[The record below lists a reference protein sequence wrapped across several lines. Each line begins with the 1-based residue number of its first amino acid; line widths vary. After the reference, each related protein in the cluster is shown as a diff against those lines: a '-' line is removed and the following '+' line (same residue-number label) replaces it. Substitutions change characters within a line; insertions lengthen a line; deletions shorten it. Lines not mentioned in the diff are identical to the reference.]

1 MFLIDGYHFK
11 IYTTIKYLHA
21 DIFVNTNENKSVL
34 NIKSFQSS
42 QKKKKKTAVKKKD
55 LPTHLV
61 IKDML
66 VYIYFPK
73 I

>member
-1 MFLIDGYHFK
+1 MFLIDGYHFT

-34 NIKSFQSS
+34 NIKSFQSC
-42 QKKKKKTAVKKKD
+42 QKNRCEKKD